1 MGIGVRRKDLSGQCQ
16 GEKWRR
22 GPRDRNCQEASLG
35 SLIVEY
41 MSQVRES
48 VPGRTQVEQRPSGDM
63 WWIPGLGHGRKFSP
77 IFYNLEQVLGR
88 ALYGIRVQWSRL

>member
-1 MGIGVRRKDLSGQCQ
+1 MPGREMEARPSGQEFP
-16 GEKWRR
+16 GSFSEKS
-22 GPRDRNCQEASLG
+22 E
-35 SLIVEY
+35 IVEY
-41 MSQVRES
+41 MSQVREN

-63 WWIPGLGHGRKFSP
+63 WWIPGLGHSRKFSP